1 MRDSANPV
9 VLARTTRFLAVL
21 VLLSGIAMLTGMHA
35 PRVGAVEFSDDE
47 QKIANLLPDGFSPS
61 LCKTAIDPIPPL
73 DAVASLQCTGSAAG
87 GPTKGRFTLWPDAG
101 TMSDQFQTQVV
112 GSALW
117 TPSPCPG
124 VGASPAN
131 WHYTETSDQVAGS
144 YSAGPSRGRRTSSGP
159 ELLSYLRST
168 SAARLTLRVCSSGGA
183 VPVTPGA
190 PQSPGCLLEPLI
202 GLSQRFLAVFLC
214 DQRPR
219 VGIGASSLDAALQFE
234 DRAQQGS

>member
-87 GPTKGRFTLWPDAG
+87 GPTTGRFTLWPDAG

-131 WHYTETSDQVAGS
+131 WHYTETSDQVAGQLLCGS
-144 YSAGPSRGRRTSSGP
+144 FQGAPNIEWTRTSQ
-159 ELLSYLRST
+159 L
-168 SAARLTLRVCSSGGA
+168 LTLDVGGA
-183 VPVTPGA
+183 ADIASLFQWWGGSGNPGGA
-190 PQSPGCLLEPLI
+190 PVAGV
-202 GLSQRFLAVFLC
+202 LA
-214 DQRPR
+214 
-219 VGIGASSLDAALQFE
+219 
-234 DRAQQGS
+234 